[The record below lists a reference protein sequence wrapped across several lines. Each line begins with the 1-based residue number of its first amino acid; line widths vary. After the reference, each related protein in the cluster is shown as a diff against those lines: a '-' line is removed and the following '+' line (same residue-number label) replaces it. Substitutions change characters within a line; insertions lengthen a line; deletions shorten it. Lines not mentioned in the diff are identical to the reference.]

1 MKKLMAIFAH
11 PDDEGAI
18 AGTLSQY
25 ANQGVEVTL
34 VCATRGEVGEISDP
48 ALATAETLGDVR
60 EKELN
65 TACEILGIQQLRMMS
80 YRDSGMDGTP
90 ENEDPRAL
98 VQANPDEAIGEFVRL
113 IREVQ
118 PDVVVTFEP
127 YGWYGHP
134 DHIAVSRWATAAFPL
149 TSDPTAY
156 PDKGAAWQPKRL
168 FHAVIP
174 FSKFGAVIEEAIA
187 AGYIES
193 DGFGDRIQDEA
204 VIAAETAVTHIIPIT
219 DLFDTKQKAMMAHRT
234 QFGPDSMF
242 RKIPKEMMIK
252 MSGNEHFIQISPTPS
267 PELRQNR
274 LSDLFAGL

>member
-1 MKKLMAIFAH
+1 MQKLLAIFAH

-25 ANQGVEVTL
+25 ARQGVEVIL
-34 VCATRGEVGEISDP
+34 VCATHGEVGEISDP
-48 ALATAETLGDVR
+48 ALATPETLAQVR
-60 EKELN
+60 EKELE
-65 TACEILGIQQLRMMS
+65 TACELLGIQQLRMMS

-90 ENEDPRAL
+90 ENNDPRAL
-98 VQANPDEAIGEFVRL
+98 VQANPDEAIGEFVGL
-113 IREVQ
+113 IREFQ

-174 FSKFGAVIEEAIA
+174 FSKFKAVIEEAIA
-187 AGYIES
+187 AGYIKGS
-193 DGFGDRIQDEA
+193 PLGDGVQNEA
-204 VIAAETAVTHIIPIT
+204 VLEAETAVTHIIPVE
-219 DLFDTKQKAMMAHRT
+219 DLFDTKREAMMAHRT
-234 QFGPDSMF
+234 QFGPHNMF
-242 RKIPKEMMIK
+242 RKIPKALIIR
-252 MSGNEHFIQISPTPS
+252 MSGHEHFIQVSPVPSPT
-267 PELRQNR
+267 LRQHR
-274 LSDLFAGL
+274 LNDLFTNL